1 MVAALN
7 WAIDICVNVFT
18 HTTHAELLHAY
29 EVAAKKRDLRVLSPM
44 VVRCAWAYRFD
55 RFTITVHERDR
66 FPSFNK
72 SRLNTLYSSFTVD
85 SNCAVFLV
93 KVPPEIPFCFKEVV
107 DRVNAAKRVGE
118 LVIHIVRLNGND
130 A

>member
-55 RFTITVHERDR
+55 RFTITVHECDR
-66 FPSFNK
+66 FPSFNE

-85 SNCAVFLV
+85 SNCAAFSVE
-93 KVPPEIPFCFKEVV
+93 VPPETPFCFKEVV
-107 DRVNAAKRVGE
+107 DRAKRADYASERVDDSRR
-118 LVIHIVRLNGND
+118 VIKRK
-130 A
+130 